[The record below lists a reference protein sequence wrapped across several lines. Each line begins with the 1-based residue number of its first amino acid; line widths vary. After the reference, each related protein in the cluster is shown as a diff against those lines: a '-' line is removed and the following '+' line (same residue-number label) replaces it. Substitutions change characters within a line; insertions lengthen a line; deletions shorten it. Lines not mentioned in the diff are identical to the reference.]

1 MAEKDEMRAALSE
14 MVRRLN
20 ENERRIRT
28 LEQGLERM
36 ETSFSTLEERLLM
49 QLDDLRISL
58 ERIGNKI
65 TDLAG
70 KFTET
75 ETNISRLTKEL
86 GKTASKAEMKQL
98 TTYLDIVNPITS
110 KFVTKDELERALDQ
124 KIARKA

>member
-1 MAEKDEMRAALSE
+1 MSE